1 MTQEIY
7 RKHKLKGEKIMTNNE
22 KMALLEDM
30 FEVDA
35 GTLKPETELTSLEN
49 WDSMMKL
56 SLIVLVDEEC
66 GKTLKSDDM
75 KKFVTLQDIMDYMG

>member
-1 MTQEIY
+1 
-7 RKHKLKGEKIMTNNE
+7 MTNNE

>member
-1 MTQEIY
+1 
-7 RKHKLKGEKIMTNNE
+7 MTNNE

-75 KKFVTLQDIMDYMG
+75 KKFVTLRDIMDYMG

>member
-1 MTQEIY
+1 MTD
-7 RKHKLKGEKIMTNNE
+7 KE
-22 KMALLEDM
+22 KMTLLEDM

>member
-1 MTQEIY
+1 
-7 RKHKLKGEKIMTNNE
+7 MTNNE

-30 FEVDA
+30 FEVDP
-35 GTLKPETELTSLEN
+35 GTLKPETELNTLEN

>member
-1 MTQEIY
+1 
-7 RKHKLKGEKIMTNNE
+7 
-22 KMALLEDM
+22 MALLEDM

-75 KKFVTLQDIMDYMG
+75 KKFVTLRDIMDYMG

>member
-1 MTQEIY
+1 
-7 RKHKLKGEKIMTNNE
+7 MTNNE

-30 FEVDA
+30 FEVDP
-35 GTLKPETELTSLEN
+35 GTLKPEIELNTLEN

>member
-1 MTQEIY
+1 
-7 RKHKLKGEKIMTNNE
+7 MTNNE
-22 KMALLEDM
+22 NMALLEDM
-30 FEVDA
+30 FEVDP
-35 GTLKPETELTSLEN
+35 GTLKPEIELNTLEN

>member
-1 MTQEIY
+1 MTD
-7 RKHKLKGEKIMTNNE
+7 KE
-22 KMALLEDM
+22 KMTLLEEM
-30 FEVDA
+30 FEVDE
-35 GTLKPETELTSLEN
+35 GTLKPETELNSLEN

-75 KKFVTLQDIMDYMG
+75 KKFVTLRDIMDYMG